1 MKSKTITFE
10 EVDYEI
16 RSFGFFKANRIL
28 VGTLIPLFKSISG
41 TLQGLEEGQVD
52 MKEMITVI
60 SEELSIEAVEEV
72 MKKMLSNIYVE
83 GESFNADDID
93 DFELGLELIQESI
106 VLNYSSL
113 GKLVRKLMA
122 MLPTDMMEDLE
133 EESIETQ

>member
-60 SEELSIEAVEEV
+60 SEELSIEAVEEI

-83 GESFNADDID
+83 GEPFNADDID

>member
-72 MKKMLSNIYVE
+72 MKKTLSNIYVE
-83 GESFNADDID
+83 GEPFNADDID

-122 MLPTDMMEDLE
+122 MLPTDLMEDLE

>member
-83 GESFNADDID
+83 GEPFNADDID

-122 MLPTDMMEDLE
+122 MLPTDLMEDLE

>member
-60 SEELSIEAVEEV
+60 SEELSIEAVEEI

-83 GESFNADDID
+83 GEPFNADDID

-122 MLPTDMMEDLE
+122 MLPTDLMEDLE

>member
-83 GESFNADDID
+83 GEPFNADDID

>member
-122 MLPTDMMEDLE
+122 MLPTDLMEDLE